1 MKRLFTFSAMFLAS
15 CLILP
20 WLVWTQVP
28 EKMSYQAIIR
38 NNSGQLVTDHNVG
51 MKISI
56 LQGSI
61 TGTPVYEEAHTA
73 TTNANGLVTIEIG
86 GGTTLSGTFADIDWT
101 GGPYFLKT
109 QTDPAGGTDYSITG
123 TSQLLSVPY
132 ALYAKNSGLTDN
144 SITSSHI
151 LNESVY
157 AADIADEPGVSWGD
171 SIKAITIPETS
182 GELSC
187 ISINAPAQGFVI
199 VTVSGFVNWHVT
211 SSGVGIIHLAVSET
225 SGNTDAPV
233 QTIGINGITSVEYYR
248 YPFSITRAFPVSAG
262 TNTFYFNGYHQL
274 VIGVAWVHNHS
285 LVALF
290 VPTKY

>member
-1 MKRLFTFSAMFLAS
+1 MKRLFTSFVILLAS

-20 WLVWTQVP
+20 RLVWTQAP

-38 NNSGQLVTDHNVG
+38 DNSGQLVTDHDVG

-56 LQGSI
+56 LQGSV
-61 TGTPVYEEAHTA
+61 TGTPVYEETHTA

-101 GGPYFLKT
+101 GGSYFLKT

-132 ALYAKNSGLTDN
+132 ALHAKTSGLTDN
-144 SITSSHI
+144 SIKSSHI
-151 LNESVY
+151 QDESIL
-157 AADIADEPGVSWGD
+157 AADIADEPGVNWGD
-171 SIKAITIPETS
+171 STNAIVIPVTS
-182 GELSC
+182 GELSS
-187 ISINAPAQGFVI
+187 ISLDAPQTGYVI

-211 SSGVGIIHLAVSET
+211 SSGVGIIHLTVSET

-233 QTIGINGITSVEYYR
+233 QTIGINGITSAEYYR
-248 YPFSITRAFPVSAG
+248 YPFSITRVFSVSAG
-262 TNTFYFNGYHQL
+262 TNTFYFNGYHAL
-274 VIGVAWVHNHS
+274 VIGQAWVHNHT

-290 VPTKY
+290 VPSRY